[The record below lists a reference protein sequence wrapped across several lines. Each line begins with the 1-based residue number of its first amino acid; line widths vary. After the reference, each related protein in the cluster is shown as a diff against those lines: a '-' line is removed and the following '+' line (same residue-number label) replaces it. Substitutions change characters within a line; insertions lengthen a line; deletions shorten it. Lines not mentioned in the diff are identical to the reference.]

1 MKLQDQVQFS
11 FPWYNFYR
19 MLKELLICQHKNHEL
34 SFQGEI

>member
-1 MKLQDQVQFS
+1 MALQDQVQFS

-19 MLKELLICQHKNHEL
+19 MRTELLICQHKNREL